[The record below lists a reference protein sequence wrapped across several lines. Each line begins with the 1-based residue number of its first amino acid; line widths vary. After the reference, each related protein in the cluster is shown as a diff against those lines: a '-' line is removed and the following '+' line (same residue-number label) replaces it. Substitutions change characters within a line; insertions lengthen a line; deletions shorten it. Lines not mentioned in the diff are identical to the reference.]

1 MKHFCSLTGLGGRTL
16 AAGGDGVGVLRRAPT
31 FKLVLQEL
39 PKDSAFLADSRHH
52 EGVGHGAQPGPAPC
66 GGVRSV
72 VFVNPELFC

>member
-1 MKHFCSLTGLGGRTL
+1 M